1 MGHEVFEVTQPGLSS
16 FTGKPQDAAKSLDVL
31 LGEAARVV
39 PKSLQSCIPIA
50 VKATAE
56 LRLPPGS
63 QSADIVY
70 AIEGGEAA

>member
-1 MGHEVFEVTQPGLSS
+1 MTQPGLSS
-16 FTGKPQDAAKSLDVL
+16 FTGKPQDGKDAAKSLDVL

-39 PKSLQSCIPIA
+39 PKSLRSCIPIA
-50 VKATAE
+50 VKATAD

-70 AIEGGEAA
+70 AIGGGEAA